1 MDLLITG
8 RFHQKSL
15 DLFRGKTV
23 VVEGEDRFQVREMMF
38 WKADGIDDLDFCA
51 QNWPNSDGIGWYW
64 MF

>member
-23 VVEGEDRFQVREMMF
+23 VVEGEDRGTGKRNDVLE
-38 WKADGIDDLDFCA
+38 
-51 QNWPNSDGIGWYW
+51 S
-64 MF
+64 